1 MIELSRWQCEHQG
14 CRNSA
19 FGVGSPIGLRA
30 IGWKVEMHPSAP
42 IASSLCCPLHFQV
55 ADFTAPED
63 RLDAARSYA
72 VYQQTKL
79 VTPEE
84 GRPTRRIVKTG
95 S

>member
-1 MIELSRWQCEHQG
+1 MIELSRWQCGTQS

-30 IGWKVEMHPSAP
+30 IGWKVEMHPTAP
-42 IASSLCCPLHFQV
+42 FPETIQCPLHFQV
-55 ADFTAPED
+55 AEISEPQD
-63 RLDAARSYA
+63 RLDAARCYA
-72 VYQQTKL
+72 NFQQAKL

-84 GRPTRRIVKTG
+84 GRTTRRIVKTG